1 MTVLDLK
8 CASYGEEIIKKIDR
22 PAEKNKI
29 MSMVNK
35 ALGVLMEDGLY
46 AFALYTKSESGDGK
60 AEERA
65 AKFLYQKTH
74 ALLKDGDIALITN
87 NDYLSAIRS
96 ELGNSVDKLLLAK
109 ELVERTLVYARYH
122 AKALQEERTW
132 DGKVTG

>member
-8 CASYGEEIIKKIDR
+8 CASYGEKIIREINR
-22 PAEKNKI
+22 PEEKNKI

-60 AEERA
+60 AEEVT
-65 AKFLYQKTH
+65 AKYLYEKTY
-74 ALLKDGDIALITN
+74 ALLKDGEISLITN
-87 NDYLSAIRS
+87 TDYLSAIRD
-96 ELGNSVDKLLLAK
+96 ELANSVDKLLLAK

-122 AKALQEERTW
+122 AKAL
-132 DGKVTG
+132 